1 VKKIKMSKKRVEEI
15 FSNKLIIPSVKKLKD
30 LNEALKSSAPA
41 LYLSNVHIGNLKSI
55 TKTCHK
61 EGKFVFVHTKLIGG
75 FKSDKTGI
83 KLLKNSFQV
92 DGLFS
97 TNPQTISLAKKEGL
111 YAIQRFFFMDSMST
125 DFALESLRSSNPDA
139 CELLPSPL
147 ALKVRKDIRSENPE
161 IPLLAA
167 GYIDNRKLVNK
178 IFEAG
183 LDGLTTSSKD
193 LWP

>member
-1 VKKIKMSKKRVEEI
+1 MNKRRVGDI
-15 FSNKLIIPSVKKLKD
+15 FSDKLIIPSVKKLKY
-30 LNEALKSSAPA
+30 LNEALKSSAPV

-55 TKTCHK
+55 SETCHK
-61 EGKFVFVHTKLIGG
+61 KSKFVFVHTNLIGG
-75 FKSDKTGI
+75 FKADHTGI
-83 KLLKNSFQV
+83 KLLKNFFRV

-111 YAIQRFFFMDSMST
+111 YAVQRFFFMDSMST

-147 ALKVRKDIRSENPE
+147 ALKVKKKIKSVNPD

-167 GYIDNRKLVNK
+167 GYIDNRKFVEK

>member
-1 VKKIKMSKKRVEEI
+1 MSKRRVEDI
-15 FSNKLIIPSVKKLKD
+15 FSDKLIIPSVKKLKD

-55 TKTCHK
+55 AETCHK
-61 EGKFVFVHTKLIGG
+61 KGKFVFVHTKLIGG
-75 FKSDKTGI
+75 FKSDQTGI
-83 KLLKNSFQV
+83 KLLKNSFKI

-147 ALKVRKDIRSENPE
+147 ALKVRKEIRSENPD

-167 GYIDNRKLVNK
+167 GYIDNRELVEE

-183 LDGLTTSSKD
+183 LNGLTTSTKD